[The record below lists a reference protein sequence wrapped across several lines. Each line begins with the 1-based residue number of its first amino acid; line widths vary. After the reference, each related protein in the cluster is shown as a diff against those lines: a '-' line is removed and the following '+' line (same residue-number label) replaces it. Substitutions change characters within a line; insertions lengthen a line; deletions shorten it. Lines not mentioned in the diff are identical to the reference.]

1 VQSNEVHPMERAE
14 DAGAA
19 ASGAALVRMR
29 GIVKSFPGVRA
40 LDGVDL
46 TIAPGEVHA
55 LTGEN
60 GSGKS
65 TLAKVLA
72 GVVQPDA
79 GTIEVDGAAC
89 AIPSP
94 AAALRRG
101 IVLISQ
107 ELTLA
112 PTLSVAENVYLG
124 RLPRTRL
131 GVVDWRAVH
140 RHAREVLDR
149 LDVHVDTRRAVGEL
163 SVELQQEIEIA
174 RAISSPARLLIL
186 DEATSSLS
194 EAATARL
201 LALVLQRR
209 DEGVAVLK
217 ISHRMPELY
226 AVASVA
232 TVLRDG
238 RLVDTAPLPQTPE
251 RDLVRLMVGRELGDY
266 YGKRR
271 IDAGEVVLEVE
282 NLATAD
288 GKLKPTSFQL
298 RRGEIL
304 GVAGLVGSGKG
315 ELAQALGGAIPSDGT
330 VRVAGREVSVRDPRA
345 ALAGGIGFV
354 PDDRKRA
361 ALLPTRSVAENF
373 SIAWGD
379 LSRGGVLDV
388 RAERRR
394 VRDAID
400 RYGVVTASSQHLITT
415 LSGGNQQKVVLGRVF
430 ALGLDVLVLGE
441 PTRGIDVGAKAEVYR
456 LMQEATAAGAGVLV
470 VSSELPELLGIA
482 DRILVFFGGEVRAEL
497 DAEGLEEEAIAHVAV
512 SGAALEPHPA

>member
-1 VQSNEVHPMERAE
+1 M
-14 DAGAA
+14 
-19 ASGAALVRMR
+19 SGAERVAQPLVRLR
-29 GIVKSFPGVRA
+29 GIDKSFPGVRA

-46 TIAPGEVHA
+46 TIMPGEVHA

-72 GVVQPDA
+72 GVVQPDG
-79 GTIEVDGAAC
+79 GTIEIDGTRCTIA
-89 AIPSP
+89 SP
-94 AAALRRG
+94 AAALKRG

-131 GVVDWRAVH
+131 GFVDWRAVH
-140 RHAREVLDR
+140 RHARDVLDR
-149 LDVHVDTRRAVGEL
+149 LDVHVDTRRPVGEL
-163 SVELQQEIEIA
+163 SVELQQEVEIA
-174 RAISSPARLLIL
+174 RAMSSPARLLIL

-194 EAATARL
+194 EAATTRL
-201 LALVLQRR
+201 LQLVKQRR
-209 DEGVAVLK
+209 DEGVAVVT

-226 AVASVA
+226 EVASIA

-238 RLVDTAPLPQTPE
+238 KRVDSVPLPQTPE
-251 RDLVRLMVGRELGDY
+251 QQLVRLMVGRELGDY
-266 YGKRR
+266 YGKREIAR
-271 IDAGEVVLEVE
+271 GEVVLELE
-282 NLATAD
+282 NLASND
-288 GKLKPTSFQL
+288 GKLKPTSLRL

-304 GVAGLVGSGKG
+304 GIAGLVGSGKA
-315 ELAQALGGAIPSDGT
+315 ELAHALGGAIPSSGS
-330 VRVAGREVSVRDPRA
+330 VRVAGREVSLRDPRA

-379 LSRGGVLDV
+379 LSRGGLLDV

-394 VRDAID
+394 VREAID

-430 ALGLDVLVLGE
+430 ALGPDVLVLGE

-456 LMQEATAAGAGVLV
+456 LMQEATEAGAGVLV

-482 DRILVFFGGEVRAEL
+482 DRILVFFGGEVRAEF
-497 DAEGLEEEAIAHVAV
+497 DANGLEEEAIAHVAV
-512 SGAALEPHPA
+512 SGQPLEQQAA

>member
-1 VQSNEVHPMERAE
+1 MRSGERVAQP
-14 DAGAA
+14 
-19 ASGAALVRMR
+19 LVRLR
-29 GIVKSFPGVRA
+29 GIDKSFPGVRA

-72 GVVQPDA
+72 GIVQPDA
-79 GTIEVDGAAC
+79 GTIEIDGERCSIA
-89 AIPSP
+89 SP
-94 AAALRRG
+94 AAALARG

-131 GVVDWRAVH
+131 GLVDWGAVH

-163 SVELQQEIEIA
+163 SVELQQEVEIA
-174 RAISSPARLLIL
+174 RAMSSPARLLIL

-201 LALVLQRR
+201 LELVKQRR
-209 DEGVAVLK
+209 DEGVAVLT

-226 AVASVA
+226 EVASIA

-238 RLVDTAPLPQTPE
+238 RLVDSVPLPRTPE
-251 RDLVRLMVGRELGDY
+251 QQLVRLMVGRELGDY
-266 YGKRR
+266 YGKRKIAR
-271 IDAGEVVLEVE
+271 GEVVLEVE
-282 NLATAD
+282 GLASND
-288 GKLKPTSFQL
+288 GRLKPTSL
-298 RRGEIL
+298 TLHRGEIL
-304 GVAGLVGSGKG
+304 GIAGLVGSGKG
-315 ELAQALGGAIPSDGT
+315 ELAQALGGAIPSRGR

-379 LSRGGVLDV
+379 LSRGGLVDV
-388 RAERRR
+388 RGERRR
-394 VRDAID
+394 VREAIG
-400 RYGVVTASSQHLITT
+400 RYGVVTASSQQLITT

-430 ALGLDVLVLGE
+430 ACNPDVLVLGE

-456 LMQEATAAGAGVLV
+456 LMQEATAAGAGAIV

-482 DRILVFFGGEVRAEL
+482 DRILVFFGGEVRAEFDADGL
-497 DAEGLEEEAIAHVAV
+497 DEEAIAHVAV
-512 SGAALEPHPA
+512 SGSPLEQQAA

>member
-1 VQSNEVHPMERAE
+1 M
-14 DAGAA
+14 
-19 ASGAALVRMR
+19 SGDSGRPQPLVRMR
-29 GIVKSFPGVRA
+29 GIDKSFPGVRA

-65 TLAKVLA
+65 TLAKIVA
-72 GVVQPDA
+72 GVAQPDR
-79 GTIEVDGAAC
+79 GTIEIDGKAC
-89 AIPSP
+89 TIPSP
-94 AAALRRG
+94 SAALKRG

-124 RLPRTRL
+124 RLPRTRI
-131 GVVDWRAVH
+131 GIVDWRTVH
-140 RHAREVLDR
+140 RRAREVLER
-149 LDVHVDTRRAVGEL
+149 LEVHVDTRRQVGEL

-174 RAISSPARLLIL
+174 RALSSPARLLIL

-194 EAATARL
+194 ESATTRL
-201 LALVLQRR
+201 LELIKRRR
-209 DEGVAVLK
+209 DEGVAVLT

-226 AVASVA
+226 EVASIA

-238 RLVDTAPLPQTPE
+238 KLVDSVPLPQTPE

-266 YGKRR
+266 YGKRA
-271 IDAGEVVLEVE
+271 IDRGEVVLELDGV
-282 NLATAD
+282 ATPD
-288 GKLKPTSFQL
+288 GKLKPTSLKL

-304 GVAGLVGSGKG
+304 GVAGLVGSGKA
-315 ELAQALGGAIPSDGT
+315 ELAQALGGAIASTGT
-330 VRVAGREVSVRDPRA
+330 VRVAGRAVSVRDPRA

-354 PDDRKRA
+354 PDDRKRQ

-388 RAERRR
+388 RTERRR

-400 RYGVVTASSQHLITT
+400 RYGVVTASSQNLITT
-415 LSGGNQQKVVLGRVF
+415 LSGGNQQKVVLGRIF
-430 ALGLDVLVLGE
+430 ALGPDVLVLGE

-482 DRILVFFGGEVRAEL
+482 DRILVFFGGEVRAEFDAQGL
-497 DAEGLEEEAIAHVAV
+497 DEEVIAHVAV
-512 SGAALEPHPA
+512 SGSPLEQAA

>member
-1 VQSNEVHPMERAE
+1 VQTDQTPPEAPAS
-14 DAGAA
+14 AA
-19 ASGAALVRMR
+19 AAGGAPLVRMR
-29 GIVKSFPGVRA
+29 GIAKAYPGVQA

-65 TLAKVLA
+65 TLSKVLA

-79 GTIEVDGAAC
+79 GTIEIDGVRC
-89 AIPSP
+89 SIPGP
-94 AAALRRG
+94 AAALRHG
-101 IVLISQ
+101 IVMISQ

-112 PTLSVAENVYLG
+112 PTLSVAENVLLG

-131 GVVDWRAVH
+131 GAIDWRAVH
-140 RHAREVLDR
+140 REAGEVLDR
-149 LDVHVDTRRAVGEL
+149 LGVHVDTRRAVGEL

-174 RAISSPARLLIL
+174 RAFSSPARLLIL

-201 LALVLQRR
+201 LELVRQRR
-209 DEGVAVLK
+209 DEGVAVLT

-238 RLVDTAPLPQTPE
+238 RLVDTVPLPQTPE
-251 RDLVRLMVGRELGDY
+251 RELVRLMVGRELGDY

-271 IDAGEVVLEVE
+271 LQQGEVVLDVAG
-282 NLATAD
+282 LQTPD
-288 GKLKPTSFQL
+288 GKLKPTGFQL

-315 ELAQALGGAIPSDGT
+315 ELAQALGGAIAATGT
-330 VRVAGREVSVRDPRA
+330 VKVAGREIALRGPRA

-373 SIAWGD
+373 TIAWGD
-379 LSRGGVLDV
+379 LSRAGVVDA

-394 VRDAID
+394 VREAIE
-400 RYGVVTASSQHLITT
+400 RYGVVTASPQAQITT

-456 LMQEATAAGAGVLV
+456 LMQEAAAAGAGVLV

-497 DAEGLEEEAIAHVAV
+497 DADGLEEETIAHVAV
-512 SGAALEPHPA
+512 SGSRVEQAA

>member
-1 VQSNEVHPMERAE
+1 MRSGERVAQP
-14 DAGAA
+14 
-19 ASGAALVRMR
+19 LVRLR
-29 GIVKSFPGVRA
+29 GIDKSFPGVRA

-72 GVVQPDA
+72 GIVQPDA
-79 GTIEVDGAAC
+79 GTIEIDGERC
-89 AIPSP
+89 SISNP
-94 AAALRRG
+94 AAALARG

-131 GVVDWRAVH
+131 GLVDWGAVH

-163 SVELQQEIEIA
+163 SVELQQEVEIA
-174 RAISSPARLLIL
+174 RAMSSPARLLIL

-201 LALVLQRR
+201 LELVKQRR
-209 DEGVAVLK
+209 DEGVAVLT

-226 AVASVA
+226 EVASIA

-238 RLVDTAPLPQTPE
+238 RLVDSVPLPRTPE
-251 RDLVRLMVGRELGDY
+251 QQLVRLMVGRELGDY
-266 YGKRR
+266 YGKRKIAR
-271 IDAGEVVLEVE
+271 GEVVLEVE
-282 NLATAD
+282 GLASHD
-288 GKLKPTSFQL
+288 GRLKPTSL
-298 RRGEIL
+298 TLHRGEIL
-304 GVAGLVGSGKG
+304 GIAGLVGSGKG
-315 ELAQALGGAIPSDGT
+315 ELAQALGGAIPSRGR

-379 LSRGGVLDV
+379 LSRGGLVDV
-388 RAERRR
+388 RGERRR
-394 VRDAID
+394 VREAIG
-400 RYGVVTASSQHLITT
+400 RYGVVTASSQQLITT

-430 ALGLDVLVLGE
+430 ACNPDVLVLGE

-456 LMQEATAAGAGVLV
+456 LMQEATAAGAGAIV

-482 DRILVFFGGEVRAEL
+482 DRILVFFGGEVRAEFDADGL
-497 DAEGLEEEAIAHVAV
+497 DEEAIAHVAV
-512 SGAALEPHPA
+512 SGSPLEQQAA

>member
-1 VQSNEVHPMERAE
+1 MNAGERVAQP
-14 DAGAA
+14 
-19 ASGAALVRMR
+19 LVRLC
-29 GIVKSFPGVRA
+29 GIDKSFPGVRA

-72 GVVQPDA
+72 GIVQPDA
-79 GTIEVDGAAC
+79 GTIEIDGERCSIA
-89 AIPSP
+89 SP
-94 AAALRRG
+94 AAALARG

-131 GVVDWRAVH
+131 GLVDWGAVH

-149 LDVHVDTRRAVGEL
+149 LDVHVDTRRPVGEL
-163 SVELQQEIEIA
+163 SVELQQEVEIA

-201 LALVLQRR
+201 LALVKQRR
-209 DEGVAVLK
+209 DEGVAVLT

-226 AVASVA
+226 EVASIA

-238 RLVDTAPLPQTPE
+238 RLVDSVPLPRTPE
-251 RDLVRLMVGRELGDY
+251 QQLVRLMVGRELGDY

-271 IDAGEVVLEVE
+271 IERGEVVLEV
-282 NLATAD
+282 D
-288 GKLKPTSFQL
+288 GLTSHDGRLKPTSLTL

-304 GVAGLVGSGKG
+304 GVAGLVGSGKA
-315 ELAQALGGAIPSDGT
+315 ELAQALGGAIPSRGS

-379 LSRGGVLDV
+379 LSRGGLLDV
-388 RAERRR
+388 RGERGR
-394 VRDAID
+394 VREAIG
-400 RYGVVTASSQHLITT
+400 RYGVVTASSQQLITT

-430 ALGLDVLVLGE
+430 ARDPDVLVLAE

-482 DRILVFFGGEVRAEL
+482 DRILVFFGGEVRAEF
-497 DAEGLEEEAIAHVAV
+497 DADGLEEEAIAHVAV
-512 SGAALEPHPA
+512 SGSALEQQAA

>member
-1 VQSNEVHPMERAE
+1 MSDGERDG
-14 DAGAA
+14 DAP
-19 ASGAALVRMR
+19 LVRLR
-29 GIVKSFPGVRA
+29 GIDKSFPGVQA
-40 LDGVDL
+40 LAGVDL
-46 TIAPGEVHA
+46 TIARGEVHA

-65 TLAKVLA
+65 TLAKIVA
-72 GVVQPDA
+72 GVAQPDA
-79 GTIEVDGAAC
+79 GTIELDGVQCTIA
-89 AIPSP
+89 SP

-101 IVLISQ
+101 VVLISQ

-131 GVVDWRAVH
+131 GLVDWRAVH
-140 RHAREVLDR
+140 RHARAVLDR
-149 LDVHVDTRRAVGEL
+149 LEVHVDTRRLVGEL
-163 SVELQQEIEIA
+163 SVELQQEVEIA
-174 RAISSPARLLIL
+174 RAMSSDARLLIL

-194 EAATARL
+194 ESATARL
-201 LALVLQRR
+201 LELVRQRR
-209 DEGVAVLK
+209 DEGVAVLT

-238 RLVDTAPLPQTPE
+238 RLVDSVPLPATPE
-251 RDLVRLMVGRELGDY
+251 PQLVRLMVGRELGDY

-271 IDAGEVVLEVE
+271 IARGDVVLELDGV
-282 NLATAD
+282 ATPD
-288 GKLKPTSFQL
+288 GKLRPTSFQL

-315 ELAQALGGAIPSDGT
+315 ELAQALGGAIPSSGS
-330 VRVAGREVSVRDPRA
+330 VRVAGREVSVRDPRS

-379 LSRGGVLDV
+379 LSRRGVLDV
-388 RAERRR
+388 RGERRR
-394 VRDAID
+394 VRDAIE
-400 RYGVVTASSQHLITT
+400 RYGVVTTSAQQLITT

-441 PTRGIDVGAKAEVYR
+441 PTRGIDVGAKTEVYR
-456 LMQEATAAGAGVLV
+456 LMQEATDAGAGVLV

-482 DRILVFFGGEVRAEL
+482 DRILVFFGGEVRAEF
-497 DAEGLEEEAIAHVAV
+497 DAEGLEEEVIAHVAV
-512 SGAALEPHPA
+512 SGAPLEQQAA

>member
-1 VQSNEVHPMERAE
+1 M
-14 DAGAA
+14 
-19 ASGAALVRMR
+19 SGEGPQTQPLVRLR
-29 GIVKSFPGVRA
+29 GIDKSFPGVRA
-40 LDGVDL
+40 LDGVDF

-65 TLAKVLA
+65 TLAKIVA
-72 GVVQPDA
+72 GVQQPDR
-79 GTIEVDGAAC
+79 GTIEIDGERC
-89 AIPSP
+89 SIPSP

-124 RLPRTRL
+124 RLPRRM
-131 GVVDWRAVH
+131 GFVDWRTVH

-149 LDVHVDTRRAVGEL
+149 LDVHVDTRRIVGEL

-174 RAISSPARLLIL
+174 RAFSSPARLLIL

-194 EAATARL
+194 ESATTRL
-201 LALVLQRR
+201 LAMVKKRR
-209 DEGVAVLK
+209 DEGVAVLT

-226 AVASVA
+226 EVASIA

-238 RLVDTAPLPQTPE
+238 KLVDSVPLPATPE

-271 IDAGEVVLEVE
+271 IDRGDVVLECE
-282 NLATAD
+282 ALCSND
-288 GKLKPTSFQL
+288 GRLKPTTLQL

-304 GVAGLVGSGKG
+304 GVAGLVGSGKA
-315 ELAQALGGAIPSDGT
+315 ELAQALGGAIHSSGT
-330 VRVAGREVSVRDPRA
+330 VKVNGREVSVQNPRS

-354 PDDRKRA
+354 PDDRKRQ

-388 RAERRR
+388 RTERRR
-394 VRDAID
+394 VRDAIG

-415 LSGGNQQKVVLGRVF
+415 LSGGNQQKVVLGRIF
-430 ALGLDVLVLGE
+430 ALGPDVLVLGE

-482 DRILVFFGGEVRAEL
+482 DRILVFYGGEVRAEFDAQGL
-497 DAEGLEEEAIAHVAV
+497 DEEVIAHVAV
-512 SGAALEPHPA
+512 SGRPLEQAA

>member
-1 VQSNEVHPMERAE
+1 MSAAERA
-14 DAGAA
+14 AQP
-19 ASGAALVRMR
+19 LVRLR
-29 GIVKSFPGVRA
+29 GIDKSFPGVRA

-79 GTIEVDGAAC
+79 GTIEIDGERCTIA
-89 AIPSP
+89 SP
-94 AAALRRG
+94 AAALKRG

-131 GVVDWRAVH
+131 GFVDWRAVH

-149 LDVHVDTRRAVGEL
+149 LDVHVDTRRPVGEL
-163 SVELQQEIEIA
+163 SVELQQEVEIA
-174 RAISSPARLLIL
+174 RAMSSRARLLIL

-194 EAATARL
+194 EAATDRL
-201 LALVLQRR
+201 LQLVKQRR
-209 DEGVAVLK
+209 DEGVAVVT

-226 AVASVA
+226 EVASVA

-238 RLVDTAPLPQTPE
+238 KLVDSVPLPRTPE
-251 RDLVRLMVGRELGDY
+251 QQLVRLMVGRELGDY
-266 YGKRR
+266 YGKREIAR
-271 IDAGEVVLEVE
+271 GEVVLELDG
-282 NLATAD
+282 LASND
-288 GKLKPTSFQL
+288 GKLKPTSLQL

-304 GVAGLVGSGKG
+304 GIAGLVGSGKA
-315 ELAQALGGAIPSDGT
+315 ELAQALGGAIPSSGS
-330 VRVAGREVSVRDPRA
+330 VRVAGREVSLRDPRA

-379 LSRGGVLDV
+379 LSRGGLLDV
-388 RAERRR
+388 RTERRR
-394 VRDAID
+394 VREAID

-430 ALGLDVLVLGE
+430 ALSPDVLVLGE

-456 LMQEATAAGAGVLV
+456 LMQEATEAGAGVLV

-482 DRILVFFGGEVRAEL
+482 DRILVFFGGEVRAEF
-497 DAEGLEEEAIAHVAV
+497 AANGLEEEAIAHVAV
-512 SGAALEPHPA
+512 SGQPLEQHAA